1 MAQTEFATV
10 VDEATRPYLK
20 RMTGGTNDARESIA
34 LIDVYIRI
42 AYTLVICASRQAG
55 ATPILAHAVPGTG
68 SMLASIATAHSWPD
82 VETSHWATRV
92 VARMAR
98 DFIALTG
105 RFNADSKLPT
115 FKTIR
120 NQFSHGYALPS
131 RDEEA
136 TEIAGRLRNLQE
148 QLKACL
154 VAQLGGLRLV
164 DGEFGAELLDNEPS
178 MKLCVGPFWAW
189 IGEDSAWGIYS
200 HYGQDG
206 VFYLVPG
213 HQVAL
218 RRDDNSTSQFEK
230 QYLPEAR
237 GSSPLIGRHVK
248 DVVRD
253 VAAFT
258 EDGVAPS
265 YCFGD
270 DAEVGVVLI
279 SWVRSTSDANQERVD
294 RFRIGPDN
302 QYQWLNQEGSA
313 WRPYSDFL
321 KEVANW
327 GLLARRVRI
336 GLDTFSGER
345 RSAEASYLES
355 GRSDVRGPARL
366 KEVSE
371 YLLLPEV
378 PASDFKLMQRV
389 DSASESLRSSTKVF
403 FIVGQAG
410 LGKTELMLS
419 VASERALEIE
429 KDTSIS
435 RPLYLFV
442 SSTGRTLSSLEDAIN
457 SALNITKLLSSQG
470 AKALCRNGLLV
481 LIVDGFDELLGSSG
495 YENALGSLEPWFREL
510 GGRGVLVASARS
522 SYYLAQYR
530 KSLSETTGV
539 NADHTLLQIQP
550 WSRDDVLD
558 YFRRSGVPDDVWL
571 NLQERDWQLL
581 GVPFFAKA
589 FAKWS
594 EGSGHKSDGQRSIF
608 DIVVDQYLARESQ
621 KLVDPNRGPLFNPEE
636 LREFFA
642 EVAELMH
649 DSGQREV
656 EHSDL
661 VMCAQLVI
669 GSEALES
676 VRPGLT
682 RRLSSLCGF
691 GVEGG
696 TATTGKFYFAHEVMF
711 DCFLSLSLQRKVS
724 SSRSAEVWAAFF
736 SKGKIHPAAVDWLVG
751 RLPEAAA
758 TLLRKLQRVPLSGSA
773 YSENVGFLWT
783 SLCKASND
791 IPPSLEVHGLR
802 LGELELAESD
812 WGHLKLQGCQ
822 LTRLRLPATGLN
834 HVDLSDCEVELLEC
848 DSLDRARAVL
858 TCRDSDGIGAFSSN
872 VTYDDTPH
880 LVRRRFEELGLMPMQ
895 ASGVDDDFTESAI
908 FFLEKISSRFDTSIV
923 ATENSGLTDDQR
935 LNWTQRL
942 GARAW
947 TRFTEALIG
956 SGLARW
962 EPISARGSAKVRL
975 VFEVSPA
982 SIRRRERDDLRIAA
996 FWSTKS

>member
-1 MAQTEFATV
+1 MAQTDFAAV
-10 VDEATRPYLK
+10 VDEATQPYLK

-34 LIDVYIRI
+34 LIDIYIRI
-42 AYTLVICASRQAG
+42 VYTLVICASRQAG

-68 SMLASIATAHSWPD
+68 SMLASIASAQSWPD
-82 VETSHWATRV
+82 METSHWAARL
-92 VARMAR
+92 VARLAR
-98 DFIALTG
+98 EFTALSVN
-105 RFNADSKLPT
+105 FNANTKLPS

-120 NQFSHGYALPS
+120 NQLSHGYALPA

-136 TEIAGRLRNLQE
+136 TEIAGRLRSLQDE
-148 QLKACL
+148 LKASL
-154 VAQLGGLRLV
+154 VARLGELRLV
-164 DGEFGAELLDNEPS
+164 DGDLGAELLGSSPS
-178 MKLCVGPFWAW
+178 MKFGVAPFWAW

-206 VFYLVPG
+206 LFYLVPG
-213 HQVAL
+213 HQVAS
-218 RRDDNSTSQFEK
+218 RRDDNSAGQFEK

-237 GSSPLIGRHVK
+237 GSSPMIGRHVK

-279 SWVRSTSDANQERVD
+279 PWVRSTSDANQERVD

-302 QYQWLNQEGSA
+302 QYQWLNQEGSV

-321 KEVANW
+321 REVANW
-327 GLLARRVRI
+327 GLLARRIRI
-336 GLDTFSGER
+336 GLNTFSGER
-345 RSAEASYLES
+345 QSAEASYFES
-355 GRSDVRGPARL
+355 RRSNIRGPARL
-366 KEVSE
+366 TEVSE
-371 YLLLPEV
+371 ELLSPEV
-378 PASDFKLMQRV
+378 PVPDFNLMQRV
-389 DSASESLRSSTKVF
+389 DSACESLRHSTKVF
-403 FIVGQAG
+403 FVVGQAG
-410 LGKTELMLS
+410 LGKTDLMLS
-419 VASERALEIE
+419 VASERAVEIE
-429 KDTSIS
+429 KDTSVS
-435 RPLYLFV
+435 KPLYLFV

-539 NADHTLLQIQP
+539 NADHTLLELQP
-550 WSRDDVLD
+550 WSRPEVLD
-558 YFRRSGVPDDVWL
+558 YLQRSGVPEDVCV
-571 NLQERDWQLL
+571 NLQARDWRLL

-589 FAKWS
+589 FAQWS
-594 EGSGHKSDGQRSIF
+594 ESSGHRSDGQRSIF
-608 DIVVDQYLARESQ
+608 DIVVEQYLARESQ

-661 VMCAQLVI
+661 VMCAQLII

-711 DCFLSLSLQRKVS
+711 DCFLSLALQKKVAG
-724 SSRSAEVWAAFF
+724 SRSAESWAAFF
-736 SKGKIHPAAVDWLVG
+736 SKGKIHPAAVDWLVE
-751 RLPEAAA
+751 RLPEAAEI
-758 TLLRKLQRVPLSGSA
+758 LLRKLQRVALNGSA
-773 YSENVGFLWT
+773 YSENVGSLW
-783 SLCKASND
+783 SSICKASNNT
-791 IPPSLEVHGLR
+791 PPSLEVHRLR

-812 WGHLKLQGCQ
+812 WGRLKLEGCQ
-822 LTRLRLPATGLN
+822 LKRLRLPASGLN
-834 HVDLSDCEVELLEC
+834 HVELSNCEVELLEC

-858 TCRDSDGIGAFSSN
+858 TCGDSDGIEAFRSTE
-872 VTYDDTPH
+872 TYDDTPH
-880 LVRRRFEELGLMPMQ
+880 LVRRRFEELGLVPRQ
-895 ASGVDDDFTESAI
+895 ASDIADDFTESAS
-908 FFLEKISSRFDTSIV
+908 FYLEKISKRLETSIV
-923 ATENSGLTDDQR
+923 VAENTGLSDDQR

-947 TRFTEALIG
+947 IRFTDALTG

-962 EPISARGSAKVRL
+962 EPINAKGSAKLRL
-975 VFEVSPA
+975 VFGVPPA
-982 SIRRRERDDLRIAA
+982 AIRRRERDDLRISN
-996 FWSTKS
+996 FWSTSS